1 MADLSR
7 IEKTFY
13 LHPKA
18 KKARGL
24 EPGSLSL
31 WLICNCWCRD
41 HRMQGFVPRDTALS
55 MGTIAEIKALVD
67 SRLWVEVE
75 HGYEFKDWGN
85 WNPDTLRSGSR
96 STAGHLVWEV
106 LGGHPEG
113 VRMRLAQEVEKLFD
127 EGVSVDVVEAALK
140 IWGERPGAKVIWL
153 GYYVSDV
160 IRQGESGI
168 AGALKKARA
177 TGDVKP
183 LAAFGFRWYAPDAP
197 SPISARA
204 LREFMHNK
212 KMAWLD
218 TIEAGLNGAA
228 TK

>member
-1 MADLSR
+1 MTDLSR

-18 KKARGL
+18 KKARQA
-24 EPGSLSL
+24 EAGSLAL
-31 WLICNCWCRD
+31 WLLANCWCRD

-55 MGTIAEIKALVD
+55 MGTVAEIKALVD
-67 SRLWVEVE
+67 AGLWVEVE
-75 HGYEFKDWGN
+75 LGFEFKDWAN

-96 STAGHLVWEV
+96 SSAGHLVWEV
-106 LGGHPEG
+106 LGDHPEG

-127 EGVSVDVVEAALK
+127 EGVSLDVVKAALK

-160 IRQGESGI
+160 IRDGESGL
-168 AGALKKARA
+168 AGAIKKARQS
-177 TGDVKP
+177 GDVKA
-183 LAAFGFRWYAPDAP
+183 LAGFGYRWYPPDAP
-197 SPISARA
+197 SPITAKG
-204 LREFMHNK
+204 LREFMRVK
-212 KMAWLD
+212 KMEWLD
-218 TIEAGLNGAA
+218 TIEASLNGSA